1 MSDEN
6 ANNSVP
12 TSTQVQQIFDE
23 YVLRDDDCRTR
34 NPLEPKK
41 VVENASSSPSISKL
55 SVGGSTDIST
65 KLLTNEVPCLNENI
79 CHQISR
85 EQSSNTGENLSI
97 GEVRNECAQD
107 CNGDLIGGCELIEEW
122 HLPFIGAEV
131 VCVPDSMSGELER
144 TENNGECDLTANIE
158 SQVTQT
164 TFDAPNFLNE
174 QDNSSKEALLPMIS
188 YTTKSISELTSKKA
202 TEEEIQI
209 QHSNNQNQSYSHR
222 CSYEE
227 MVHVDTDVDEEELD
241 SQANFEAD
249 SSFESKTN
257 NGSTNLDAINSL
269 RKSLVR
275 LTQWALTLQEVYEE
289 RETIGLLHPEG
300 FNCNCKRALNINESL
315 SELESE
321 FLHAIEHIDHSQ
333 LKNDDTKTAP
343 TSLQQL
349 KKKQSEVQNIL
360 RTHVSIQVS
369 RPPGKETRSKAA
381 YVVGEVINH
390 KAFVHDAI
398 NSVKNLVNDLL
409 NTDSCEVCLQKQTF
423 YTNIDNKQDLN
434 KNTENIK
441 DIADMTIKIP
451 ESKSDFTRG
460 SDTLH
465 NISKNKRKRKQI
477 FFKLQQEDNN
487 THQNEHSENKTDESQ
502 HSNDRSSLSSCDSDL
517 HLNSNVCLPESPTH
531 PSASK
536 RAKTLKASK
545 SQLDLSFS
553 SPPRPRRP
561 LMLASDAKR
570 KNKSEKPIIRSSKL
584 NLNSTSN
591 SVLKPIYLRPIYI
604 PPDEPNVMRQF
615 LECKKKLQR
624 VDGLHDWVLW
634 KETLKE
640 SIEILNHKSR
650 YDKISSLNKLKPRL

>member
-23 YVLRDDDCRTR
+23 HVLRDDEYGTR

-41 VVENASSSPSISKL
+41 VIENASSSSISKL
-55 SVGGSTDIST
+55 CVGGSTDITT

-85 EQSSNTGENLSI
+85 EQSNNTGENLSI
-97 GEVRNECAQD
+97 GEVRKECAQD
-107 CNGDLIGGCELIEEW
+107 CSGDLIGGFELIEEW

-164 TFDAPNFLNE
+164 KFDALNFLNE
-174 QDNSSKEALLPMIS
+174 KHKSSREALLPMIS
-188 YTTKSISELTSKKA
+188 YTTKSISELTYEKA
-202 TEEEIQI
+202 KEEEIQI
-209 QHSNNQNQSYSHR
+209 QLSNSQNQSYSHR

-241 SQANFEAD
+241 SQAKFEKD
-249 SSFESKTN
+249 SSFETKTN
-257 NGSTNLDAINSL
+257 DDSTSLDAIDSL

-300 FNCNCKRALNINESL
+300 FNCNCKRALNINDSL

-321 FLHAIEHIDHSQ
+321 FLHVIEQIDNFQ
-333 LKNDDTKTAP
+333 LKIYDTKTTP
-343 TSLQQL
+343 ISLQQL
-349 KKKQSEVQNIL
+349 KKKQSEVQNTL

-423 YTNIDNKQDLN
+423 YANIDNKQDLN

-441 DIADMTIKIP
+441 DIADMTIKTP
-451 ESKSDFTRG
+451 ESKSNFTSG
-460 SDTLH
+460 SDNLH

-487 THQNEHSENKTDESQ
+487 ISQSDYSENKTDESQ
-502 HSNDRSSLSSCDSDL
+502 QSKDRSSLSSCDSNQ
-517 HLNSNVCLPESPTH
+517 HLNSKLCLPESPTH

-561 LMLASDAKR
+561 LMLASDSKK
-570 KNKSEKPIIRSSKL
+570 KNKLEKPIIRSSKL
-584 NLNSTSN
+584 NLSSTSN
-591 SVLKPIYLRPIYI
+591 SVLKPMYLRPIYI

-650 YDKISSLNKLKPRL
+650 YDKISSLNKTKPRL